1 VREDAFDAVSYRE
14 GPQLTLMSLP
24 AERPLVR
31 RSRPARAR
39 WSMGQWPDNG
49 RLRNV
54 SKARAEPSRDTLACY
69 VRRAPDDDQELRPVD
84 RVSADPPGR
93 GVLH

>member
-1 VREDAFDAVSYRE
+1 
-14 GPQLTLMSLP
+14 
-24 AERPLVR
+24 
-31 RSRPARAR
+31 
-39 WSMGQWPDNG
+39 MGQWPDNG